1 MYTCTCTCMY
11 NVKCFSQSSEK
22 RGWQYQ
28 KRDHIKGIET
38 RKEGL
43 ANPLWVKPCY
53 SPTLEAMRKACIITL
68 LIILTILHVHVCQMY
83 ICQYVNLSIFNHSV
97 YTCTCTKG
105 YMHTNKFPNMVS
117 LLLIT
122 LDIHS

>member
-11 NVKCFSQSSEK
+11 NVKCFSQGSEK

-38 RKEGL
+38 RKEGW

-53 SPTLEAMRKACIITL
+53 SPSFSTLEAMRKACIITL

-83 ICQYVNLSIFNHSV
+83 ICQYMSIYPSLITQYIHV
-97 YTCTCTKG
+97 HVLKGTCTQI
-105 YMHTNKFPNMVS
+105 NF
-117 LLLIT
+117 LIW
-122 LDIHS
+122 